1 MDHSLAGGVT
11 LLHFTFTSH
20 QRRPLTRF
28 GIYKIVHRL
37 ITMIELK
44 EVLRLWREGLPK
56 KRLAAQLGLD
66 PKTVRFEKRRVGKQ
80 DRMTVHAGLG
90 RRNARERRRFDR
102 GV

>member
-11 LLHFTFTSH
+11 LLHFTSLHFTFTSH

-44 EVLRLWREGLPK
+44 EVLRLDIGVPHQRQIG
-56 KRLAAQLGLD
+56 RARAVVQL
-66 PKTVRFEKRRVGKQ
+66 VSNE
-80 DRMTVHAGLG
+80 
-90 RRNARERRRFDR
+90 
-102 GV
+102 